1 MTEEGLRERK
11 KRRTRAQIV
20 SAAMRLFAERGYQ
33 GTTVADIAAAADI
46 APRTFFA
53 YFPSKE
59 AVVFHQVDE
68 DVTSLART
76 LRERREGENAMDA
89 LRRWIEEQFGRWDDE
104 TGADVALRK
113 RLCREE
119 ATLAQFD
126 RAVMSRFEEL
136 LREAVAVDLGEPA
149 DGLRPRLVA
158 AAATA
163 ALGSLEGSLDEN
175 LELEGLPSKDEALA
189 VLDQALVF
197 LRGGVEAL
205 QDAGG
210 PQPAWAQSATSS

>member
-68 DVTSLART
+68 DVTSLARA

-119 ATLAQFD
+119 PTLAQFD

-205 QDAGG
+205 QDAGA
-210 PQPAWAQSATSS
+210 PEPSWAQSATSS